1 LRELIS
7 GITTRDVLAVLVV
20 AAALLF
26 NGISLITGKGPDAST
41 MTLAGAVVG
50 YYFKDTRADIL
61 GDHADEG
68 PVAPPAIGDGTD

>member
-1 LRELIS
+1 MDLSRIS
-7 GITTRDVLAVLVV
+7 TRDVLAVLVV

-50 YYFKDTRADIL
+50 YYFKGGGEAFREMRGEPLADPDL
-61 GDHADEG
+61 GDRG
-68 PVAPPAIGDGTD
+68 